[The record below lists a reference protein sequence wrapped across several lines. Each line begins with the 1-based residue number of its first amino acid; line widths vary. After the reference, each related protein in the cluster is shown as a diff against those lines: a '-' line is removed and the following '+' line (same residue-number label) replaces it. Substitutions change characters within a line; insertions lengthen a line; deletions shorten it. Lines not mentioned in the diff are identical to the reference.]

1 MLIVVLEDQV
11 IQALARTQQAL
22 QISWHGATQGCHG
35 FEVIDSTHPV
45 HGYINLM
52 LIEEV
57 LEAISIHDRTLS
69 ILIKS
74 SFGTHFLLG
83 LLKGRVVS
91 LDMRSTSQ

>member
-1 MLIVVLEDQV
+1 
-11 IQALARTQQAL
+11 
-22 QISWHGATQGCHG
+22 
-35 FEVIDSTHPV
+35 
-45 HGYINLM
+45 M

-74 SFGTHFLLG
+74 SFGTPFLLY

-91 LDMRSTSQ
+91 LDMRAPSQ